1 MTRLSKTLLGAAMAA
16 GLAIVPSIA
25 ADEQNATHKSHGKRM
40 MYDKSTEATIK
51 GTVDEVAAKSADTKS
66 RRGRFS
72 SITLKT
78 DSGPMK
84 VALGPARF
92 MTEKNFVLAKGDQIE
107 VTGSKITHGE
117 HTFFLAREVKKG
129 TDTLTLRDADGK
141 PAWPSMRSK
150 PAKSTN

>member
-1 MTRLSKTLLGAAMAA
+1 MTSISKTLLGAAMAA
-16 GLAIVPSIA
+16 GLTIVPSIA
-25 ADEQNATHKSHGKRM
+25 AEKDATHSKSHGHRM

-51 GTVDEVAAKSADTKS
+51 GTVDEVAKPADANA

-72 SITLKT
+72 TITLKT

-92 MTEKNFVLAKGDQIE
+92 MTAKNFALAKGDQIE
-107 VTGSKITHGE
+107 VTGSKVTHEGKA
-117 HTFFLAREVKKG
+117 FFLAREVKKG
-129 TDTLTLRDADGK
+129 ADTLTLRDADGK
-141 PAWPSMRSK
+141 PAWSAGRTK